1 MQGKSNSGA
10 PLIRS
15 DGDGKTAKG
24 SSWKKSRGK
33 SSSIKHK
40 AKAQKRR
47 IKRFPVKEK
56 TEATTIISQ
65 RQTPNRTMRLIP
77 HLFALAG
84 CFFIAPA
91 NADDDGLM
99 DRLPNCEELVQK
111 NECQNSPKKMMQDCP
126 LACRKWQESRTK
138 VEYAYIDED
147 QPSFFR
153 LKAKN
158 STGSEL
164 GFEMFDGY
172 LTIVANVLKDCMPGQ
187 IDLILNAMEH
197 LHDVWPYSLE
207 ILVFPFSTPERD
219 DEVIAFQTSIGCD
232 PYFNAINKKG
242 RRIHVMEEAKL
253 NGDDAHPVYQ
263 YLSKQFEGRLGVGG
277 MPTDLATFFIVTP
290 DGDRIEAHIGISPG
304 LLKHTIALH
313 MERDL

>member
-1 MQGKSNSGA
+1 
-10 PLIRS
+10 
-15 DGDGKTAKG
+15 
-24 SSWKKSRGK
+24 
-33 SSSIKHK
+33 
-40 AKAQKRR
+40 
-47 IKRFPVKEK
+47 
-56 TEATTIISQ
+56 
-65 RQTPNRTMRLIP
+65 MRLIP
-77 HLFALAG
+77 QLFALAG
-84 CFFIAPA
+84 CFFFAPA
-91 NADDDGLM
+91 DADDDGLM
-99 DRLPNCEELVQK
+99 DRLPNCEELVKK
-111 NECQNSPKKMMQDCP
+111 NECQNNPKKMMQDCP

-138 VEYAYIDED
+138 VEYAYVDED
-147 QPSFFR
+147 QPSFFS

-187 IDLILNAMEH
+187 IEQILMAMEH

-219 DEVIAFQTSIGCD
+219 EEVIAFQTSIGCD

-263 YLSKQFEGRLGVGG
+263 YLSKQFDGRLGADG

>member
-33 SSSIKHK
+33 SSSIKQSKGAK
-40 AKAQKRR
+40 AKNQKISSQRKDR
-47 IKRFPVKEK
+47 S
-56 TEATTIISQ
+56 TTIISQ

-147 QPSFFR
+147 QPSFFS

-263 YLSKQFEGRLGVGG
+263 YLSKQFEGRLGAGG